1 MADYDGKIRVGLEL
15 DTKQFKNGA
24 STIEKEYQ
32 KIDKAF
38 SKLAK
43 DLTTTGDLSAFKSS
57 AEALTRDFIATNTA
71 MSDLL
76 EKAKTSGKVNLIDYN
91 TTKRGMQELREYIG
105 KTVATIE
112 ANGVDLNVGVDTD
125 LTKELKTI
133 YSELRKTMSGIS
145 LDTTIVPH
153 VDTRRM
159 TVSNLGVDTA
169 TQQSASSD
177 AILSQ
182 VYADQLRAVEKF
194 NEARRQG
201 LNISQALTQNEL
213 ALVNA
218 YYNGLRAESQRT
230 QERAKQQKTT
240 SFNNKVDAV
249 VASSVIDL
257 PKEETKIE
265 RLKRLAEEVKADY
278 ANDAELSQVKAK
290 FKELKNLAY
299 EIKIDAGYNLNLSS
313 ITSQLSTV
321 KKAAEGI
328 KFNFAKTG
336 DIAQARVGIDALT
349 NELMK
354 LKAQRGSLEGA
365 YAQGIISEI
374 QFRADTVDID
384 RAIEELENEVVE
396 IEASI
401 NSPNTSTFDVD
412 ALAGKLG
419 VVKKVLDTS
428 VAAFKKLIEFS
439 DYMVEKFVQAAD
451 TVKKFNN
458 VLKKTV
464 STAGN
469 LSKAFLSFSH
479 DALEAL
485 GITEQIED
493 SLSNIGFGDLVGAD
507 LLADAIRNALSEVK
521 NFGEDSVDAGSGF
534 QSYYLRVADTF
545 GDAKDVI
552 YDYAKTSITTLGMSE
567 AAFMEAS
574 AKIGVFAKGYI
585 HDVDELSSVTVALTT
600 AIADL
605 SAQTGFTIRE
615 TMTKLLSGIRGNT
628 EAIEELG
635 INVKV
640 ADIQTWLD
648 TQGITAKFENLNSA
662 MQNLYRTWYI
672 LDKVQSNGTMGY
684 AAKMMETFSGQL
696 RIVQAQFEDL
706 KTVIGTYLMQ
716 ALVPVLKII
725 NVLLARLI
733 DLANMIGKA
742 FGFKNKYELADGIG
756 GADTSGVE
764 DTYKEGTE
772 AAKGATEAQEDLADA
787 TDKASKAAKKAL
799 APFHKLN
806 VLQDKNSGA
815 GDTKVPGA
823 DFGGIDVGSVIK
835 EVPADAEEPISAW
848 LQALKDA
855 IAAGDWAGVGK
866 LLAQKVEEVF
876 AGATETITG
885 FSDKIKPYIDI
896 VVKTINGFVDA
907 LFLDQNLDGLSGWQ
921 NIAEFFATL
930 FNEIT
935 ASILAFTQGINWENI
950 GAGLAQMGRQLL
962 TSVDWEA
969 IGTLWSEKTRILIN
983 ILSGFVDEMSLVNLD
998 GSAMSGWQELGQ
1010 AMADFVNGVLN
1021 NIPWESLGTTIG
1033 KALNGVAD
1041 TITTFA
1047 ENLDLSGF
1055 AERFT
1060 TGVNNIFET
1069 FDATKAVT
1077 AITTAFNKIIDA
1089 VKTTVTT
1096 LNWSAIGSD
1105 IGELIFGTLAD
1116 IDWAGAGETV
1126 TAIADGI
1133 LDLVSSAVLQFALHY
1148 DEIFE
1153 GIQSFAN
1160 GVVEWINDPSNQAEI
1175 AGAVNN
1181 FVNMLIGLVQAVD
1194 WNALYKGVADALSQ
1208 IDWANII
1215 YLLHLGDGIALSF
1228 KSIFSS
1234 EMLSGLI
1241 TVGLEFISNLFIELG
1256 KGIAEAVKGLAGIMI
1271 IAIAGIPAMIWAKV
1285 VQIGADIVDGL
1296 IEGITGKASNL
1307 REQVDAFFQSVID
1320 WVKDLFG
1327 IHSPSTVF
1335 AEIGGYLIEGLIQG
1349 ISSLWGSLTE
1359 FFSTSISTLITN
1371 ITTWFSG
1378 IGTAIG
1384 NAFAG
1389 VTETLTTAWQ
1399 TISTWFETAV
1409 TTLVTNVTTWFSGLG
1424 TAISGVFT
1432 NIQTVITTIWTN
1444 ITTWLSTT
1452 ISTLVTNISTWFSG
1466 VATTISTVFTNV
1478 YNTIVVIWTTIST
1491 WLATTISTIV
1501 TNVTTW
1507 FTALWTSITTIF
1519 TAIYTTA
1526 VTIWTTLKT
1535 SIETIVTTLQTTL
1548 TTIITGIQ
1556 TAVTTAFTNIK
1567 TAVTTI
1573 VTTLKTSV
1581 EGVFTALKTSVTN
1594 IFNSIKETVISVFNG
1609 IKEGIKS
1616 PINAII
1622 GFVESMCN
1630 GLINGI
1636 NMAINALN
1644 SLSVDV
1650 PDWVPNIGGKTFGFD
1665 ITPLST
1671 VSIPRLAD
1679 GAVIKPNQRFLAELG
1694 DQTRGIN
1701 IETPLETMLD
1711 AFRGALAEGNYGS
1724 GGDITIPVYIGSDL
1738 IDEVVVD
1745 ANNRA
1750 TYRNNGR

>member
-1 MADYDGKIRVGLEL
+1 MANVDGSIRIGIEL
-15 DTKQFKNGA
+15 NTEQFKSGA
-24 STIEKEYQ
+24 KVIKSEYEHLR
-32 KIDKAF
+32 KSF
-38 SKLAK
+38 SDIAK
-43 DLTTTGDLSAFKSS
+43 DLEKTGDMSAFKKS
-57 AEALTRDFIATNTA
+57 AESLTKSFEAVNTA
-71 MSDLL
+71 MSDLM
-76 EKAKTSGKVNLIDYN
+76 EKARASSKISVLDINTSLKSINALKGKVGSAIAHIE
-91 TTKRGMQELREYIG
+91 KSGIEL
-105 KTVATIE
+105 
-112 ANGVDLNVGVDTD
+112 GVGLDTD

-153 VDTRRM
+153 VDTKR
-159 TVSNLGVDTA
+159 VSSQLSGVDTA

-336 DIAQARVGIDALT
+336 DIAQARVGVDALT
-349 NELMK
+349 RELMK

-412 ALAGKLG
+412 ALTGKLG

-469 LSKAFLSFSH
+469 LAKAFLSFSH

-485 GITEQIED
+485 GITEQLND
-493 SLSNIGFGDLVGAD
+493 TMGSIGFGDLVNAD
-507 LLADAIRNALSEVK
+507 LLADAIRKAINEVK
-521 NFGEDSVDAGSGF
+521 ELSVESINLGSDFVSSYQNIERVFKDS
-534 QSYYLRVADTF
+534 ADMM
-545 GDAKDVI
+545 
-552 YDYAKTSITTLGMSE
+552 YDYAQVATKTLGMSE
-567 AAFMEAS
+567 SAYMKSAS
-574 AKIGVFAKGYI
+574 SFGTFIKGYI
-585 HDVDELSSVTVALTT
+585 ESDSESLAKISNGMTQMVA
-600 AIADL
+600 DY
-605 SAQTGFTIRE
+605 SAAYQNYTQDQIYH
-615 TMTKLLSGIRGNT
+615 KLLSGLRG
-628 EAIEELG
+628 EVAAIEDIGLSVKAVDMQRYLDKKG
-635 INVKV
+635 IDKTWEALDSVEQTMYRVEMFFEK
-640 ADIQTWLD
+640 AKEQDIWGLASSRTQTFAGQL
-648 TQGITAKFENLNSA
+648 TYLRAQFENLK
-662 MQNLYRTWYI
+662 T
-672 LDKVQSNGTMGY
+672 TMG
-684 AAKMMETFSGQL
+684 
-696 RIVQAQFEDL
+696 V
-706 KTVIGTYLMQ
+706 YLMQ
-716 ALVPVLKII
+716 ILTPVLGLLNTI
-725 NVLLARLI
+725 LARLI
-733 DLANMIGKA
+733 QIVNTFGA
-742 FGFKNKYELADGIG
+742 FLGLLDKYSYSGSQGGGGISDDVLDGYEDAQDAVG
-756 GADTSGVE
+756 GLTDSENG
-764 DTYKEGTE
+764 
-772 AAKGATEAQEDLADA
+772 LADA
-787 TDKASKAAKKAL
+787 TDKAGKAAKKAL

-806 VLQDKNSGA
+806 VLQDKDSGA
-815 GDTKVPGA
+815 SDIKVPGVDA
-823 DFGGIDVGSVIK
+823 GGLNLNDKIESPEKTID
-835 EVPADAEEPISAW
+835 AW

-855 IAAGDWAGVGK
+855 IAAGDWAEVGK

-983 ILSGFVDEMSLVNLD
+983 ILSGFVDEMSLVNLG
-998 GSAMSGWQELGQ
+998 GSVMSGWQELGQ

-1021 NIPWESLGTTIG
+1021 NIPWDSLGTTIG

-1060 TGVNNIFET
+1060 IGVNNIFET

-1116 IDWAGAGETV
+1116 IDWVGAGETV
-1126 TAIADGI
+1126 TTIADGI
-1133 LDLVSSAVLQFALHY
+1133 LDLVSSAVLQFVLNY
-1148 DEIFE
+1148 EDIFD

-1160 GVVEWINDPSNQAEI
+1160 GVVEWINDPENQSAI
-1175 AGAVNN
+1175 AVAINS
-1181 FVNMLIGLVQAVD
+1181 FVEMLIGLVSTVD
-1194 WNALYKGVADALSQ
+1194 WGALYDGIAGALSQ
-1208 IDWANII
+1208 IDWSNIL
-1215 YLLHLGDGIALSF
+1215 YLTHLGDGIVLSL
-1228 KSIFSS
+1228 KSIFGMEVFKSVAGDIFRTLTS
-1234 EMLSGLI
+1234 AYINLNPAGLLWS
-1241 TVGLEFISNLFIELG
+1241 VGSFI
-1256 KGIAEAVKGLAGIMI
+1256 
-1271 IAIAGIPAMIWAKV
+1271 
-1285 VQIGADIVDGL
+1285 
-1296 IEGITGKASNL
+1296 IEGLVNGIFEGANL
-1307 REQVDAFFQSVID
+1307 QIPKLGEIFWGIID
-1320 WVKDLFG
+1320 WVKEIFG

-1349 ISSLWGSLTE
+1349 IQSLWGSLTE
-1359 FFSTSISTLITN
+1359 FFSTSISILITN

-1432 NIQTVITTIWTN
+1432 NIQIVITTIWTN

-1452 ISTLVTNISTWFSG
+1452 ITTLVTNISTWFSG

-1573 VTTLKTSV
+1573 VTALKTSV

-1650 PDWVPNIGGKTFGFD
+1650 PDWVPNIGGQTFGFD